1 MRRSVAAFT
10 AADGSAEDREHDA
23 EEERAL
29 AVIQRVGNVSRT
41 FHAAKPE
48 SREAGGRRIPVN
60 AASKSPHRWSA
71 CTQSG

>member
-1 MRRSVAAFT
+1 
-10 AADGSAEDREHDA
+10 
-23 EEERAL
+23 
-29 AVIQRVGNVSRT
+29 VGNVSRT